1 MPCRR
6 RAVAQTWRTPPQEGL
21 LSKAAATQ
29 LLTSYA
35 CVCACVPPLQRKR
48 SRRTLLLPPAC
59 VCMFECSHHIHTTTE
74 GATSNCSTRRPPIPP
89 RLPFLVLIGSRVSFR
104 AKLDRLRPRSRS
116 LAACTHEDRPHSDN
130 ALAVRLEWTT
140 AILITDLASSRE
152 SEPTRSR
159 LPVRAQGEITATPVT
174 KQLARAPTDCKR
186 ETVDKVRGKT

>member
-1 MPCRR
+1 MRVCVRVCHRYTASAPAERYFYHPLVCVYVRVLPSHPHDYRR
-6 RAVAQTWRTPPQEGL
+6 CDQ
-21 LSKAAATQ
+21 Q
-29 LLTSYA
+29 LLDPET
-35 CVCACVPPLQRKR
+35 
-48 SRRTLLLPPAC
+48 TDT
-59 VCMFECSHHIHTTTE
+59 FETH
-74 GATSNCSTRRPPIPP
+74 GA
-89 RLPFLVLIGSRVSFR
+89 LPFLVLIGSRVSFR

-159 LPVRAQGEITATPVT
+159 LPVRAQGEITATPVM